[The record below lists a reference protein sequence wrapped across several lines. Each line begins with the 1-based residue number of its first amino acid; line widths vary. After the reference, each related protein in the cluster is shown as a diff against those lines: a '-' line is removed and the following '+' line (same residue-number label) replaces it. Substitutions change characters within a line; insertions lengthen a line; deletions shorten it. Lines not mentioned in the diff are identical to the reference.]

1 MLKRDLMQSLE
12 AWRQA
17 DPHKPILLRGARQV
31 GKSWLVR
38 EFGKSFSHFVE
49 INFEK
54 QPEPKLFFQQDLD
67 VRTLIDKLSLYT
79 QKIIKPKETLLFFD
93 EIQECERAIIALR
106 YFKEEMPDLHVIAAG
121 SLVDFALETT
131 GVPVGRL
138 SYLFLHPL
146 SFAEFLTGIGRHDLR
161 EYVLTQPIDAVFHQQ
176 LLEHVKEYFWLG
188 GMPEVVETWVRTHD
202 ADRCQDIQGDIINTY
217 QQDFAKYIK
226 RFQLD
231 KLDKVFNAIPTQLG
245 QKFVYKQMDPE
256 MRSNV
261 LKTAL
266 HALQKAGV
274 IHIAYHTTAQ
284 GLPLAGSR
292 NEKRFK
298 VYFLDIGL
306 AQRLL
311 GVSRR
316 DLLTVPMNVKYL
328 GGIAEQFVAQNYIA
342 GSSAKQSA
350 ALYYWHREEKF
361 SNAEVDFVFL
371 KGGDIIPVE
380 VKSGATGSLK
390 SMRLFLEMHQQS
402 PYGLRVSELPFSIHK
417 DLHTIPFYG
426 IEAWLKQ

>member
-1 MLKRDLMQSLE
+1 M
-12 AWRQA
+12 
-17 DPHKPILLRGARQV
+17 
-31 GKSWLVR
+31 VR

-188 GMPEVVETWVRTHD
+188 ACRKW
-202 ADRCQDIQGDIINTY
+202 
-217 QQDFAKYIK
+217 
-226 RFQLD
+226 
-231 KLDKVFNAIPTQLG
+231 
-245 QKFVYKQMDPE
+245 
-256 MRSNV
+256 
-261 LKTAL
+261 
-266 HALQKAGV
+266 
-274 IHIAYHTTAQ
+274 
-284 GLPLAGSR
+284 
-292 NEKRFK
+292 
-298 VYFLDIGL
+298 
-306 AQRLL
+306 
-311 GVSRR
+311 
-316 DLLTVPMNVKYL
+316 
-328 GGIAEQFVAQNYIA
+328 
-342 GSSAKQSA
+342 
-350 ALYYWHREEKF
+350 
-361 SNAEVDFVFL
+361 
-371 KGGDIIPVE
+371 
-380 VKSGATGSLK
+380 
-390 SMRLFLEMHQQS
+390 
-402 PYGLRVSELPFSIHK
+402 
-417 DLHTIPFYG
+417 
-426 IEAWLKQ
+426 